1 METKTCSKCG
11 QEKPISEFYKN
22 KGRCKDCI
30 REYIQTYH
38 KEWKDILQQKTG
50 KRNTARQIEWHA
62 EKRKEERRIS
72 KIERGDTYRTD
83 KEKLRALQY
92 SRKRYQSLKDDDEF
106 KKKNR
111 EAQKRHYEKH
121 KIMEVFKEFEH
132 IIEDDNWPNIE
143 SFV

>member
-11 QEKPISEFYKN
+11 QEKPISEFYKH

-30 REYIQTYH
+30 REYSQTH
-38 KEWKDILQQKTG
+38 RKGWKDRLQQKTG
-50 KRNTARQIEWHA
+50 KRNTSRQLELSA

-72 KIERGDTYRTD
+72 KIERGDTYRSD
-83 KEKLRALQY
+83 KEKLRALLY
-92 SRKRYQSLKDDDEF
+92 SRKRYQSLKDDNEF

-111 EAQKRHYEKH
+111 EAQKRHREKQ
-121 KIMEVFKEFEH
+121 KIMGVFKEFEH
-132 IIEDDNWPNIE
+132 IIEDDDWSNIE